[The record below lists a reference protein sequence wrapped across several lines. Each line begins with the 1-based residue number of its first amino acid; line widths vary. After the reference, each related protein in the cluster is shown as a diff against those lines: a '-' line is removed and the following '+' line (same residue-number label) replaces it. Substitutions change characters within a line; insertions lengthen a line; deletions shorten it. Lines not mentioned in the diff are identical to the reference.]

1 MLNAKLLSDIS
12 QRALLLVLVINHKEI
27 LICFQVS
34 YAEILS
40 GGILRLQVSEAEV
53 NNINICFLDR
63 RR

>member
-12 QRALLLVLVINHKEI
+12 QRALLLVINHKEI

-53 NNINICFLDR
+53 NNINIRFLDR
-63 RR
+63 RT